1 MTSWHADLGP
11 RDDAVEKGRQC
22 MLLQQLATSTPSR
35 DALDGLQVASVRGAK
50 LHTEERPGVEWGLK
64 DMQVWSRVAV
74 QCKQT
79 LDRYTG
85 SRASIW

>member
-50 LHTEERPGVEWGLK
+50 LHTEERPGVGMGLEGHAGLEQGCSP
-64 DMQVWSRVAV
+64 MQAN
-74 QCKQT
+74 
-79 LDRYTG
+79 LG
-85 SRASIW
+85 